1 MRANMKKR
9 VAACVIGIT
18 AMMTA
23 LPAQADLVDGQTLFE
38 WAKEYERVRAGTG
51 DYLSHIYDRRF
62 QVYVAGVHDAHV
74 GARQS
79 STDDRLFCSP
89 GGATVNQVSVAVY
102 RFLRKNPEMSF
113 ESGSVLVISALVEA
127 FPCPGQ

>member
-1 MRANMKKR
+1 MGAKMKKR
-9 VAACVIGIT
+9 MAACVIGIT
-18 AMMTA
+18 AMMAA
-23 LPAQADLVDGQTLFE
+23 LPAQADLIDGQTLFE

-79 STDDRLFCSP
+79 ATDDRLFCSP
-89 GGATVNQVSVAVY
+89 TGATVNQVSVVVY
-102 RFLRKNPEMSF
+102 RFIRNNPEMSF
-113 ESGSVLVISALVEA
+113 QPGSVLVVTALADA
-127 FPCPGQ
+127 FPCPEE